1 MISLYRYK
9 SIYIDVAPT
18 LNLNNILMMKISE
31 IHSAPKEELNA
42 KITAIISSEAKS
54 SLDLIAESKGR
65 TLSEVVREIV
75 NGFLAN
81 NADELQK
88 LG

>member
-1 MISLYRYK
+1 
-9 SIYIDVAPT
+9 
-18 LNLNNILMMKISE
+18 MKISE
-31 IHSAPKEELNA
+31 IQSVSKEELNA
-42 KITAIISSEAKS
+42 KITAIVSSEAKR
-54 SLDLIAESKGR
+54 SLDLIAETKGR

-81 NADELQK
+81 NSDELQK